1 MNQHY
6 PLEANKITSQ
16 KTDNPKVFISY
27 SHDSQEHEDRV
38 WQLSDRL
45 RAEGVDCKI
54 DQYETSPPEGWPQWM
69 VNKIE
74 EAEYVLVV
82 CTETYERRFKGK
94 EEAGK
99 GLGGKWEGAIITQ
112 ELYSKAKNTKF
123 IPVVF
128 SQSDVTYIPN
138 VLNGATRYE
147 VSTKEGYEALYRR
160 LTNQPLIQKPEL
172 GKLRAMPPRE
182 RKRDFLEATWN
193 VPYPLNPF
201 IQEKIK
207 RLQSEAEEIIGLS
220 KIFFA
225 SIPIQTENQIISYG
239 SPIPRFEGGYMNS
252 EPNSIRYYSWG
263 ELSTEKSEMQ
273 VELLKIYDSWYGKTR
288 LMVIKFLSDRLGE
301 FDESHK
307 EGKKYIKLVYP
318 PSKTGSIK
326 SFHEFIQHFNYEQNI
341 LSLIFSVVE
350 DDEEIKRQMLRL
362 SANNL

>member
-1 MNQHY
+1 M
-6 PLEANKITSQ
+6 
-16 KTDNPKVFISY
+16 
-27 SHDSQEHEDRV
+27 
-38 WQLSDRL
+38 QLSDRL
-45 RAEGVDCKI
+45 RADGIDCNI
-54 DQYETSPPEGWPQWM
+54 DQYETSPPEGWPRWM
-69 VNKIE
+69 VNQIE
-74 EAEYVLVV
+74 EANFVLVV

-94 EEAGK
+94 EETGT
-99 GLGGKWEGAIITQ
+99 GLGGKWEGEVITQ
-112 ELYSKAKNTKF
+112 ELYTKAKNTKF

-128 SQSDVTYIPN
+128 SHSDVTYIPV
-138 VLNGATRYE
+138 VLGGATYYK
-147 VSTKEGYEALYRR
+147 VNIQDDYDALCGRF
-160 LTNQPLIQKPEL
+160 TNQPLIQKPKL

-182 RKRDFLEATWN
+182 RKQDFLDAPWN
-193 VPYPLNPF
+193 VPYPLHPF

-220 KIFFA
+220 KIFFT

-288 LMVIKFLSDRLGE
+288 LMVIKFLRDRLGE

-307 EGKKYIKLVYP
+307 EGKKYIKLDYP

-341 LSLIFSVVE
+341 LSLIFSMVE